1 MNTVR
6 IWFEKRGEAAYISL
20 LDLQRV
26 MHRALKRSGLPVWYT
41 KGFNPHIYL
50 AFSCPLALG
59 QESLCESCEVK
70 TEEETPDYAAWAEA
84 LRPALPE
91 GLRLVSIGPAVMKM
105 GRVQAADYKIT
116 LPANAAQALDAY
128 NAQDSVIVEKKTK
141 SGKKELDL
149 KQYIPAVTYTVS
161 EDQACFT
168 VRLPAGD
175 GLNLNPALL
184 VGHLQ
189 AQYGLPAWQCHILR
203 TRIYVEDGIEFR

>member
-70 TEEETPDYAAWAEA
+70 TEEESPNYDAWAEA

-105 GRVQAADYKIT
+105 GRIQAADYTIT
-116 LPANAAQALDAY
+116 LPADAAPALDAY
-128 NAQDSVIVEKKTK
+128 NAQQSVLVEKKTK
-141 SGKKELDL
+141 SGKKQLDL
-149 KQYIPAVTYTVS
+149 KQYIPSVSYTVK
-161 EDQACFT
+161 ENQASFAI
-168 VRLPAGD
+168 RLPAGD
-175 GLNLNPALL
+175 ALNLNPALL
-184 VGHLQ
+184 VGYLQ
-189 AQYGLPAWQCHILR
+189 EQYGLPAWQCRILR
-203 TRIYVEDGIEFR
+203 TRIYAEDGREFR

>member
-26 MHRALKRSGLPVWYT
+26 MHCALKRSGLPVWYT

-70 TEEETPDYAAWAEA
+70 TEEETPDYEAWAEA

-105 GRVQAADYKIT
+105 GRIQAADYTIT
-116 LPANAAQALDAY
+116 LPASAAQALDAY
-128 NAQDSVIVEKKTK
+128 NARESVLVEKKTK
-141 SGKKELDL
+141 SGKKQLDL
-149 KQYIPAVTYTVS
+149 KQYIPSVPYKVNG
-161 EDQACFT
+161 EQASFSI
-168 VRLPAGD
+168 RLPAGD
-175 GLNLNPALL
+175 ALNLNPALL

-189 AQYGLPAWQCHILR
+189 EQYGLPAWQCHILR
-203 TRIYVEDGIEFR
+203 TRIYAEDGIEFR

>member
-1 MNTVR
+1 
-6 IWFEKRGEAAYISL
+6 
-20 LDLQRV
+20 

-70 TEEETPDYAAWAEA
+70 TEEESPNYDAWAEA

-91 GLRLVSIGPAVMKM
+91 GLRLVCIGPAVMKM
-105 GRVQAADYKIT
+105 GRIQAADYTIT
-116 LPANAAQALDAY
+116 LPADAARALDAY
-128 NAQDSVIVEKKTK
+128 NAQDSVVVEKKTK
-141 SGKKELDL
+141 SGKKQLDL
-149 KQYIPAVTYTVS
+149 KAYIPSVAYTLS
-161 EDQACFT
+161 QEQATFT

-184 VGHLQ
+184 VGYLQ
-189 AQYGLPAWQCHILR
+189 EQYGLPAWQCHILR
-203 TRIYVEDGIEFR
+203 TRLYAEDGHEFR

>member
-70 TEEETPDYAAWAEA
+70 TEEEAPNYDAWAEA

-105 GRVQAADYKIT
+105 GRIQAADYTIT
-116 LPANAAQALDAY
+116 LPASAAAALDAY
-128 NAQDSVIVEKKTK
+128 NAQQNVLVEKKTK
-141 SGKKELDL
+141 SGKKQLDL
-149 KQYIPAVTYTVS
+149 KQYIPTVSYTVTG
-161 EDQACFT
+161 EQASFAI
-168 VRLPAGD
+168 RLPAGD
-175 GLNLNPALL
+175 ALNLNPALL
-184 VGHLQ
+184 VGYLQ
-189 AQYGLPAWQCHILR
+189 EQYGLPAWQCHILR
-203 TRIYVEDGIEFR
+203 TRIYVEDGREFR

>member
-70 TEEETPDYAAWAEA
+70 TEEESPNYDAWAEA

-105 GRVQAADYKIT
+105 GRIQAADYTIT
-116 LPANAAQALDAY
+116 LPADAAPALDAY
-128 NAQDSVIVEKKTK
+128 NAQQSVLVEKKTK
-141 SGKKELDL
+141 SGKKQLDL
-149 KQYIPAVTYTVS
+149 KQYIPSVSYTVK
-161 EDQACFT
+161 ENQASFAI
-168 VRLPAGD
+168 RLPAGD
-175 GLNLNPALL
+175 ALNLNPALL
-184 VGHLQ
+184 VGYLQ
-189 AQYGLPAWQCHILR
+189 EQYGLPAWQCHILR
-203 TRIYVEDGIEFR
+203 SRFYAEDGKEFR

>member
-70 TEEETPDYAAWAEA
+70 TEEESPNYDAWAEA

-105 GRVQAADYKIT
+105 GRIQAADYTIT
-116 LPANAAQALDAY
+116 LPADAAQALDAY
-128 NAQDSVIVEKKTK
+128 NAQQSVLVEKKTK
-141 SGKKELDL
+141 SGKKQLDL
-149 KQYIPAVTYTVS
+149 KQYIPSVSYTVK
-161 EDQACFT
+161 ENQASFAI
-168 VRLPAGD
+168 RLPAGD
-175 GLNLNPALL
+175 ALNLNPALL
-184 VGHLQ
+184 VGYLQ
-189 AQYGLPAWQCHILR
+189 EQYGLPTWQCHILR
-203 TRIYVEDGIEFR
+203 TRIYAEDGKEFR

>member
-26 MHRALKRSGLPVWYT
+26 MHHALKRSGLPVWYT

-70 TEEETPDYAAWAEA
+70 TEEENPNYEAWAEA

-105 GRVQAADYKIT
+105 GRIQAADYTIT
-116 LPANAAQALDAY
+116 LPAAGAQALDAY
-128 NAQDSVIVEKKTK
+128 NAQESVLVEKKTK
-141 SGKKELDL
+141 SGKKQLDL
-149 KQYIPAVTYTVS
+149 KQYIPSVSYTLT
-161 EDQACFT
+161 EDQASFT
-168 VRLPAGD
+168 IRLPAGD
-175 GLNLNPALL
+175 TLNLNPALL
-184 VGHLQ
+184 VGYLQ
-189 AQYGLPAWQCHILR
+189 TQYGLPAWQCHILR
-203 TRIYVEDGIEFR
+203 TRIYVEDGREFR